1 MVRSNEEILELRAK
15 KLAAARPP
23 ESLVRGDKPENR
35 FLIVVCGAERFAI
48 ALTSIAEMFRPAG
61 VTPLPKAPLPLWGL
75 TSWRGSILPVVV
87 AGRCRPSQG
96 AGVMVVMAVDHRI
109 VAGLWADEVEGE
121 VAIQPG
127 EIHVTDGAHGT
138 RDTTLVGVTTDAKT
152 IFDVAGL
159 TRLLDERNHGDDRRA
174 VKNTTREKS

>member
-1 MVRSNEEILELRAK
+1 MIRSNEEILELRAK

-23 ESLVRGDKPENR
+23 ESLVRGDRPEDR
-35 FLIVVCGAERFAI
+35 YLIVACGAERFAV
-48 ALTSIAEMFRPAG
+48 ALTSIAEMFRPSS

-109 VAGLWADEVEGE
+109 VAGLWADDVEGE
-121 VAIQPG
+121 VAIQP
-127 EIHVTDGAHGT
+127 EQIHVTEGVHGT
-138 RDTTLVGVTTDAKT
+138 GDTTFAGVTTDAAT

-159 TRLLDERNHGDDRRA
+159 TRLLDAGSHGDDRRA
-174 VKNTTREKS
+174 VDNTTREKS